1 MTSLIQKLWRMRG
14 GVHPSFHKDES
25 THQPIQTAPIPPELV
40 IPLQQH
46 IGRSSIIKVVVG
58 EKVLKGQL
66 LAATNAV
73 SPSAAVHAPT
83 SGVVTAIEERLLPHP
98 SGLSGQCIV
107 IDTDGLDAWDESL
120 ASPTNNDYQSVA
132 NEQLLDLIEA
142 AGIVG
147 LGGAAFP
154 SAVKLASVGE
164 SVIDTLIIN
173 GAECEPYISCDDQL
187 MRERADEILIGI
199 DILMQLLNAKR
210 CLIGIENN
218 KPDAIHALE
227 VALSMQSNLKSID
240 KIAVASV
247 PTMYPSGDARQL
259 TKILTGVEIPKN
271 VRSPSLG
278 SICHNV
284 ATAYSIYQ
292 AVVESKPL
300 VSRIVT
306 VTGNGVKQ
314 PQNFEAL
321 IGTPFSFLVAQA
333 GGYTKK
339 AERLVMGGPMMG
351 FALSTDDVPVVK
363 ATNCILV
370 SSVDQLQLSDDD
382 VTETEKIVMPC
393 IRCGKCMDACPVSLL
408 PQQMYWH
415 TRAKDFEK
423 VEEHKLSDC
432 IECGACS
439 YVCPSHI
446 PLVDYFKFAKT
457 EIRAQKLAA
466 VKADQSRERHEFN
479 EYRKVRDKEER
490 EEKRRKQKEA
500 LQAKKAKESAE
511 SGAAET
517 PAVDDKQDA
526 IKAAMARAK
535 AKKAA
540 RQAEK
545 DGTAVAEPVV
555 EDKQDLIKAAMARA
569 QAKKAARL
577 AETDTIKPTTDKQN
591 AQQEDS
597 NNAV

>member
-1 MTSLIQKLWRMRG
+1 MTTLIQKLWRMRG
-14 GVHPSFHKDES
+14 GVHPEFHKDDS
-25 THQPIQTAPIPPELV
+25 TQQAIQVAPIPPELI

-46 IGRSSIIKVVVG
+46 IGRASVVKVSVG
-58 EKVLKGQL
+58 ETVLKGQV
-66 LAATNAV
+66 LADSNAI
-73 SPSAAVHAPT
+73 SPSASVHAPT
-83 SGVVTAIEERLLPHP
+83 SGVVTAIEERLLPHA

-107 IDTDGLDAWDESL
+107 IETDGLDKEA
-120 ASPTNNDYQSVA
+120 NNFGPLGADSYQEA
-132 NEQLLDLIEA
+132 TNEQLLARIEA

-154 SAVKLASVGE
+154 SAVKLASVSE
-164 SVIDTLIIN
+164 SAIDTLIIN

-187 MRERADEILIGI
+187 MREHADEILIGI
-199 DILMQLLNAKR
+199 DILMQMVKAKR
-210 CLIGIENN
+210 CLIGIEDN

-227 VALSMQSNLKSID
+227 AALSIQSDIKSRQNIE
-240 KIAVASV
+240 VVSV
-247 PTMYPSGDARQL
+247 PTLYPSGDARQL

-284 ATAYSIYQ
+284 ATAYSIYE
-292 AVVESKPL
+292 AVVEARPL
-300 VSRIVT
+300 LSRVVT
-306 VTGNGVKQ
+306 VTGNGVKR
-314 PQNFEAL
+314 PQNIKAL
-321 IGTPFSFLVAQA
+321 IGTPFSFLIEQA
-333 GGYTKK
+333 GGYTKR

-351 FALSTDDVPVVK
+351 FALSTDAVPVVK

-370 SSVDQLQLSDDD
+370 CSVDQLQLSDAHIA
-382 VTETEKIVMPC
+382 EAEKTVMPC

-457 EIRAQKLAA
+457 EIRAQKLATI
-466 VKADQSRERHEFN
+466 KADKSRERHEFN
-479 EYRKVRDKEER
+479 EYRKARDKQER

-500 LQAKKAKESAE
+500 LQAKKAKEAEAAAAAGESA
-511 SGAAET
+511 

-540 RQAEK
+540 RLAEK
-545 DGTAVAEPVV
+545 EANA
-555 EDKQDLIKAAMARA
+555 QKAATDDA
-569 QAKKAARL
+569 AK
-577 AETDTIKPTTDKQN
+577 DN
-591 AQQEDS
+591 AQKEDS
-597 NNAV
+597 SNAV